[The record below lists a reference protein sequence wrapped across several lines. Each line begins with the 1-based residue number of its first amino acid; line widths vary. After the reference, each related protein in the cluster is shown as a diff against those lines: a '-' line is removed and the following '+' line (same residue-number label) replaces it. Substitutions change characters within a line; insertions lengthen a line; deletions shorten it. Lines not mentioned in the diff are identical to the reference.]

1 MLKKSAQV
9 ISYERFPGNVDPEWV
24 MLLAMAKEAGISIE
38 EVRRF
43 FAGDRSYLEE
53 WHVHSE

>member
-9 ISYERFPGNVDPEWV
+9 IVYDRYPGNVDPEWV
-24 MLLAMAKEAGISIE
+24 VLLAMAKEAGISID

-43 FAGDRSYLEE
+43 LAGDRSKPAE
-53 WHVHSE
+53 WHLHNE